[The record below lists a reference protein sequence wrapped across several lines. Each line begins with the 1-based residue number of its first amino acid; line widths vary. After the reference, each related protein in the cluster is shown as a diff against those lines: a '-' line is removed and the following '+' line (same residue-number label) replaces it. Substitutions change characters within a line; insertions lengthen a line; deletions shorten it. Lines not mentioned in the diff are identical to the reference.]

1 MKLLL
6 TGSDGFVGST
16 LLRYRSCVSLADD
29 GHFVDLRDVGNLT
42 RAIGAI
48 RPDAVIHLA
57 AQSFVP
63 KSFTDPHETYEI
75 NFLGTL
81 NLLAALRDAGFA
93 GRFLFV
99 GSGDSYGLV
108 AEENLPVTEEKP
120 LRPRNP
126 YSVSKVAAEALCYQ
140 WSQTEG
146 LDAVMTR
153 SFNHIGPGQSDRFAI
168 SDFARQVVEIRKGR
182 QEPVMR
188 VGDIDVTR
196 DFTDVRDVV
205 RAYLRLLDHGKT
217 GETYNVCS
225 GAERSLRALLTRLLE
240 LAGVEAR
247 IEQDPSR
254 LRRAEQRRMCGSNEK
269 LRLDT
274 GWAPEVSMDVSL
286 ADIINDWEMKL
297 K

>member
-63 KSFTDPHETYEI
+63 KSFADPRETYEI

-81 NLLAALRDAGFA
+81 NLLTALRDAGFA
-93 GRFLFV
+93 GRFLYV

-108 AEENLPVTEEKP
+108 SEENLPVTEEHP

-126 YSVSKVAAEALCYQ
+126 YAVSKVAAEALCYQ

-153 SFNHIGPGQSDRFAI
+153 SFNHIGPGQSDRFAV
-168 SDFARQVVEIRKGR
+168 SDFARQVAEIRKGR
-182 QEPVMR
+182 QEPVIR
-188 VGDIDVTR
+188 AGDIDVTR

-205 RAYLRLLDHGKT
+205 RVYLLLLDHGRK

-225 GAERSLRALLTRLLE
+225 GVEHSLRALVTRLLE

-247 IEQDPSR
+247 VEQDPSR

-274 GWAPEVSMDVSL
+274 GWAPEHSMDASL
-286 ADIINDWEMKL
+286 ADIINDWETKL

>member
-6 TGSDGFVGST
+6 TGSDGFVGGT
-16 LLRYRSCVSLADD
+16 MRRYRECVPLTDN
-29 GHFVDLRDVGNLT
+29 GQFVDLRDVETLT
-42 RAIGAI
+42 RSVGSIE
-48 RPDAVIHLA
+48 PDAVIHLA

-63 KSFTDPHETYEI
+63 RSFADPRETYEI

-81 NLLAALRDAGFA
+81 NLLAALKSAGFA

-99 GSGDSYGLV
+99 GSGDGYGLV
-108 AEENLPVTEEKP
+108 DEGHLPVTEDHP

-126 YSVSKVAAEALCYQ
+126 YAVSKVAAEALCYQ
-140 WSQTEG
+140 WSQTQG
-146 LDAVMTR
+146 LNVVMTR
-153 SFNHIGPGQSDRFAI
+153 SFNHVGPGQSERFAI
-168 SDFARQVVEIRKGR
+168 SDFARQVIEIRSGR
-182 QEPVMR
+182 REPVIA

-205 RAYLRLLDHGKT
+205 RAYLLLLEGGRS
-217 GETYNVCS
+217 GEIYNVCS
-225 GAERSLRALLTRLLE
+225 GVEYTIRALLVRLLE

-254 LRRAEQRRMCGSNEK
+254 LRRAEQRRIFGSNRK
-269 LRLDT
+269 LRADT
-274 GWAPEVSMDVSL
+274 DWTPEYSMDGSL
-286 ADIINDWEMKL
+286 VDIINDWEAKL

>member
-16 LLRYRSCVSLADD
+16 LLRYRSCVTLVDE
-29 GHFVDLRDVGNLT
+29 GHFVDLRDVGKLT

-63 KSFTDPHETYEI
+63 KSFADPRETYEI

-81 NLLAALRDAGFA
+81 NLLTALRDAGFA
-93 GRFLFV
+93 GRFLYV

-108 AEENLPVTEEKP
+108 SEENLPVTEEHP

-126 YSVSKVAAEALCYQ
+126 YAVSKVAAEALCYQ

-153 SFNHIGPGQSDRFAI
+153 SFNHIGPGQSDRFAV
-168 SDFARQVVEIRKGR
+168 SDFARQVAEIRKGR
-182 QEPVMR
+182 QEPVIR

-205 RAYLRLLDHGKT
+205 RAYLLLLDHGRK

-225 GAERSLRALLTRLLE
+225 GAEQSLRALLTRLLE

-247 IEQDPSR
+247 VEQDPSR

-274 GWAPEVSMDVSL
+274 GWAPEHSIDASL
-286 ADIINDWEMKL
+286 ADIINDWETKL